1 MVPLSDAQEPSGWR
15 LVLGLGNPGAE
26 YAGTRHNV
34 GFGVLDLLA
43 ARLRLTWSLQGPALE
58 ASLPE
63 ARVVLVKPITYMNRS
78 GAALRQQLLTR
89 GPIPPASI
97 FVITDDFHLPLGS
110 LRLRDSGSSGGHN
123 GLASLEAALASPDYP
138 RLRIGIGQ
146 AGAGIEPARPVAPGS
161 ETVDFVLSAFS
172 SIERPVIEETLMTAS
187 WCVEDWVRG
196 ASLEALQARYNR
208 RSPQAGS

>member
-15 LVLGLGNPGAE
+15 LVVGLGNPGAE

-34 GFGVLDLLA
+34 GFDVLDLLA
-43 ARLRLTWSLQGPALE
+43 ARLRLTWMLQGPALE
-58 ASLPE
+58 ASLPD
-63 ARVVLVKPITYMNRS
+63 ARTVLVKPITYMNRS
-78 GAALRQQLLTR
+78 GAALRAQQLAR

-97 FVITDDFHLPLGS
+97 FVITDDFHLPLGG
-110 LRLRDSGSSGGHN
+110 LRLRDAGSSGGHN
-123 GLASLEAALASPDYP
+123 GLASLEAALASQDFP

-146 AGAGIEPARPVAPGS
+146 SGAGGSTAPPGT
-161 ETVDFVLSAFS
+161 ETVDFVLSAFNAA
-172 SIERPVIEETLMTAS
+172 ERPVIEETLMTAS

-196 ASLEALQARYNR
+196 ASLESLQARYNR

>member
-15 LVLGLGNPGAE
+15 LVVGLGNPGAE

-34 GFGVLDLLA
+34 GFDVLDLLA
-43 ARLRLTWSLQGPALE
+43 ARLRLTWTLQGPALE
-58 ASLPE
+58 ASLPD
-63 ARVVLVKPITYMNRS
+63 ARTVLVKPITYMNRS
-78 GAALRQQLLTR
+78 GAALRAQQLAR

-97 FVITDDFHLPLGS
+97 FVITDDFHLTLGG

-123 GLASLEAALASPDYP
+123 GLASLEAALASQEFP

-146 AGAGIEPARPVAPGS
+146 TGAGGSSAPPGA

-172 SIERPVIEETLMTAS
+172 PAERPVIEETLMTAS

-196 ASLEALQARYNR
+196 ASLESLQARYNR